1 MKINSMKQSLLLL
14 SVVLLSCNANTQD
27 IHPLEP
33 ISAHYVELQKL
44 DAQPTTERAQLDAIT
59 FPTNGSTP
67 GKQYVGIEPSYLT
80 QAQVDQLKT
89 SVQFPAN
96 SSAQTRAELDYLLK
110 MQAERTLASEARVLE
125 LARVG
130 YWPPLEK
137 DTDDLGSN
145 VEDLIFEYNEVTGN
159 NKSIMDYPNTLKLL
173 SGVTRDMRI
182 MEFTVKYHLLRAR
195 PYLLEPKLEQMQT
208 MGSPSFASG
217 HTLWAYIHAFVWS
230 ELLPDKRRQFLEI
243 AFEIGHSREIM
254 GIHYPSD
261 EEAARVLAHSMLVNM
276 NKNEQFKKD
285 LAAAKKE
292 WQ

>member
-1 MKINSMKQSLLLL
+1 MKQSLLLL
-14 SVVLLSCNANTQD
+14 SVILLSCNANAQD

-33 ISAHYVELQKL
+33 INAHYVQLQKL
-44 DAQPTTERAQLDAIT
+44 DVQPTAERAQLDAIT
-59 FPTNGSTP
+59 FPTIGRTP

-80 QAQVDQLKT
+80 QVQVDQLKA

-96 SSAQTRAELDYLLK
+96 SSVQTRAELDYLLK
-110 MQAERTLASEARVLE
+110 MQAERTPAAEARVLK
-125 LARVG
+125 LAGVG

-137 DTDDLGSN
+137 ETDDLGSN

-159 NKSIMDYPNTLKLL
+159 KESIMDYPNTLKLL

-230 ELLPDKRRQFLEI
+230 EILPDKREEFLEI
-243 AFEIGHSREIM
+243 AFEIGHSREVM

-261 EEAARVLAHSMLVNM
+261 EEAARVLAHNMLVNM
-276 NKNEQFKKD
+276 NKNKQFKKD